1 MNIDRS
7 QKKAAVI
14 FGAQHPTGLITAR
27 SLRDCGVK
35 MIGMYFSD
43 SPCLTSNLWS
53 SLIRVEKT
61 ADDILAKLNTLAG
74 ESNTDLL
81 LFPADDE
88 CVKILSDNR
97 EKLPPACKLILPEA
111 ATVDLLLDKSQFFAW
126 AEVNGYVFPVTARVR
141 SFKEMDEAVAAMG
154 YPFLLKPLYRTTV
167 WDLAYPKD
175 KVFIVENERQLRSLP
190 KNLFEVASPMLLQQ
204 WIPGGDDGVYFCLVQ
219 YSSEG
224 KLVNYFCGRKLMQW
238 PPLGGSTAI
247 AVSDENDETRDLTV
261 AIFDAVKYQGLGSM
275 EYKKDP
281 RNGKFYIMEPT
292 VGRNDFQSY
301 IAVSGGVNLTREV
314 CREMLG
320 EVAEKPQKKPSV
332 WFCET
337 SAGYGLKYYL
347 RRKDYY
353 FMKHLALL
361 FRKPGFAY
369 FSLADTKPFIELI
382 KSRFRKPVH

>member
-1 MNIDRS
+1 MAIEKPRN
-7 QKKAAVI
+7 KVAVI

-27 SLRDCGVK
+27 SLRDCGLK

-43 SPCLTSNLWS
+43 SPCLRSNLWTT
-53 SLIRVEKT
+53 LIKIEKT
-61 ADDILAKLNTLAG
+61 ADDILAKLNSLAQ
-74 ESNTDLL
+74 ENDTELL

-97 EKLPPACKLILPEA
+97 AKLPAACTLILPDT

-126 AEVNGYVFPVTARVR
+126 AEEHGYDFPATARVR
-141 SFKEMDEAVAAMG
+141 SFKEMEEAITAIA

-167 WDLAYPKD
+167 WDREFPLD
-175 KVFIVENERQLRSLP
+175 KVFIVENEEQFRRLP

-219 YSSEG
+219 YSCEG

-247 AVSDENDETRDLTV
+247 AVSDEMDETRDLTV

-301 IAVSGGVNLTREV
+301 IAVSGGVNLTREL

-320 EVAEKPQKKPSV
+320 MVAEKPHKKPSA
-332 WFCET
+332 WFCEP
-337 SAGYGLKYYL
+337 SVGYGVKYYF

-353 FMKHLALL
+353 MLKHLALF
-361 FRKPGFAY
+361 FRNPGFAY
-369 FSLADTKPFIELI
+369 LSLNDAKPFIELI
-382 KSRFRKPVH
+382 KCRFWKF